1 MATNHTAGAR
11 WREEKNDV
19 VDARFALTGLMPSII
34 SCDLA
39 IVGGG
44 LAGGLIALALAKKRP
59 TLDIRV
65 IDAGTRIGGNHL
77 WSFFASD
84 VADADRWI
92 VASLVSYG
100 WESYDIAFPAY
111 ARTLNS
117 PYYSIESERLDA
129 VVRGAVREGALLL
142 GRKVLAA
149 SPTAVVLAD
158 GDRVEAK
165 GVIDTR
171 GPGDLGLLDI
181 GWQKFVGREFQLDD
195 QHDLTRPIVMD
206 ATVPQIDGYRF
217 VYTLPLS
224 ATRLFIEDTYYS
236 DTPDL
241 QRPDSAHGRNAD
253 PIADRILDY
262 ATAHG
267 WRADNVVREEA
278 GALPV
283 TMGGDFEAYW
293 RSGGNKVA
301 KAGMRA
307 GLFHP
312 TTGYSLPD
320 AIRTASLIAHA
331 GDLSGSALHTLT
343 HGFAKATWQK
353 RGFYRML
360 DKMLF
365 RAAEPEERYRI
376 LERFYR
382 LDPRL
387 VRRFYAGRSTMMD
400 KARILA
406 GKPPVPIS
414 RALRAIG
421 VLPGTTA

>member
-1 MATNHTAGAR
+1 
-11 WREEKNDV
+11 
-19 VDARFALTGLMPSII
+19 MPSII

-44 LAGGLIALALAKKRP
+44 LAGGLIALALARARP
-59 TLDIRV
+59 GLDV
-65 IDAGTRIGGNHL
+65 RIVESGETVGGNHL

-84 VADADRWI
+84 VDDAERWI
-92 VASLVSYG
+92 VAPLVCYG
-100 WESYDIAFPAY
+100 WTQYDIAFPAHS
-111 ARTLNS
+111 RTLKS
-117 PYYSIESERLDA
+117 AYYSIESERLDT
-129 VVRGAVREGALLL
+129 VVRAALPPRALLT

-158 GDRVEAK
+158 GDRIEAK
-165 GVIDTR
+165 GVVDAR
-171 GPGDLGLLDI
+171 GPGDLGLLDL
-181 GWQKFVGREFQLDD
+181 GWQKFVGREFALDEP
-195 QHDLTRPIVMD
+195 HDLTRPIVMD

-224 ATRLFIEDTYYS
+224 TTRLFVEDTYYS

-241 QRPDSAHGRNAD
+241 D
-253 PIADRILDY
+253 PAEIFPRIDAY
-262 ATAHG
+262 AAARG
-267 WRADNVVREEA
+267 WRTHDVVREEA
-278 GALPV
+278 GVLPV

-293 RSGGNKVA
+293 QSGGNKVA

-320 AIRTASLIAHA
+320 AVRTAALIARA
-331 GDLSGSALHTLT
+331 TDLSGAGLHALT
-343 HGFAKATWQK
+343 HGFARRTWRA
-353 RGFYRML
+353 RGYYRML

-365 RAAEPEERYRI
+365 RAADPVERYRV

-387 VRRFYAGRSTMMD
+387 VRRFYAGRSTMTD

-414 RALRAIG
+414 RALRAICARP
-421 VLPGTTA
+421 PGRAIGMVPGAAA